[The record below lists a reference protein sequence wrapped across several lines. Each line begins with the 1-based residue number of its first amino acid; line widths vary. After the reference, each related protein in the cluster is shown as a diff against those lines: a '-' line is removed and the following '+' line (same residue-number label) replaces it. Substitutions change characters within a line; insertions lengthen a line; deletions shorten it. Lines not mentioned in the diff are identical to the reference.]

1 MGGASEECILSTG
14 TDEHGLKI
22 QQAARERGCPPRKL
36 CDNISMVFKV
46 TMHFFTI
53 VDIIHFLG
61 PL

>member
-22 QQAARERGCPPRKL
+22 QQAARERGCPPREL

-46 TMHFFTI
+46 TMHSLLLLI
-53 VDIIHFLG
+53 SSIS
-61 PL
+61 